1 MIPAVADATVLIY
14 LAKLDRLEA
23 LFKHHEPVLVPEP
36 VYVEAVREGKEEG
49 HADAVI
55 IQAAVDEGH
64 LNRTKPPSPPSS
76 LEGLGLTDGDGSVLA
91 TAIGRSIEAV
101 LTDDGPLRSL
111 ARSLDLTPRG
121 TLAFLIADL
130 EDGAMSLD
138 GFLQALDDLQTAG
151 YRISPSLHAKAVRQ
165 AVKIAENG

>member
-14 LAKLDRLEA
+14 LAKLDRLEI
-23 LFKHHEPVLVPEP
+23 LFQHHDSVFVPEP
-36 VYVEAVREGKEEG
+36 VYDEAVREGKEEG

-64 LNRTKPPSPPSS
+64 LTRTKPPLLPSS
-76 LEGLGLTDGDGSVLA
+76 LEGLELTDGDGSVLA
-91 TAIGRSIEAV
+91 TAIGRSIQAV

-130 EDGAMSLD
+130 EDGAMTLD
-138 GFLQALDDLQTAG
+138 AFLQALDDLQTAG
-151 YRISPSLHAKAVRQ
+151 YRISPSLHAKAVRR
-165 AVKIAENG
+165 AVKLVEDG